1 MPLAQLTDLEEKNA
15 PSEAAETNEF
25 NDKHKGKVEVR

>member
-1 MPLAQLTDLEEKNA
+1 VPLAQLREKKA
-15 PSEAAETNEF
+15 PSEAAETDEF